1 MAYELTI
8 EADTRTIVI
17 KGSGRGTTADT
28 LQLIADTRDIF
39 REHTGFNLLYNSSV
53 LAIDSSPADMMQLAT
68 ALFEQS
74 GALIGRMAIVVP
86 ESRQHL
92 ARMFTALAH
101 PHGVNAN
108 VFTHESD
115 ARKWPG
121 IAR

>member
-1 MAYELTI
+1 MSI

-17 KGSGRGTTADT
+17 QGSGQGTTADT
-28 LQLIADTRDIF
+28 IQLITDTREIF
-39 REHTGFNLLYNSSV
+39 REHTGFNLLYNSSI
-53 LAIDSSPADMMQLAT
+53 LEIDSNPADMMQVAT

-92 ARMFTALAH
+92 ARIFTALAH
-101 PHGVNAN
+101 PHGVSAN

-115 ARKWPG
+115 ARKWLG
-121 IAR
+121 IGR